1 MTPRC
6 RTRSAGGRH
15 IRAHH
20 RLVGLP
26 ARSRRL
32 DELHPI
38 AVRVLHHTHH
48 KPGTRLR
55 PWPHDLLTGRSHRA
69 EHVIQVMDGHRKV
82 AVPGAALNTAR
93 RRWGPWVLDR
103 HDQLDQ
109 TLPEPQAV
117 HHLDTYVL

>member
-1 MTPRC
+1 
-6 RTRSAGGRH
+6 
-15 IRAHH
+15 HH

-38 AVRVLHHTHH
+38 AVRGLHHTNH
-48 KPGTRLR
+48 KPRTRLR
-55 PWPHDLLTGRSHRA
+55 PRPHDLLTGRSHPA
-69 EHVIQVMDGHRKV
+69 EHVIQGMDRHRKV
-82 AVPGAALNTAR
+82 AGPAAALNTAR
-93 RRWGPWVLDR
+93 PGWGPWLLDR
-103 HDQLDQ
+103 HGQLDQ